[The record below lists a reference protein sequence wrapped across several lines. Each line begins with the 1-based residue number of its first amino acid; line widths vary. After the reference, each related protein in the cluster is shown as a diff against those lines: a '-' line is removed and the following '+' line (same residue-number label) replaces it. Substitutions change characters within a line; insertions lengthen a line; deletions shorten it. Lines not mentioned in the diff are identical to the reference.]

1 MLLDAT
7 EDIGYVEESQD
18 PQQVLI
24 MEPINSN
31 SSTAL
36 IQPKSTAEKQVR
48 DDSQAQAQNQ
58 SQSASEDRFSSS
70 NPVSEL
76 QLQRSQV
83 VESLGQTQQAGLN
96 AIQSGE
102 TEFPPSDT
110 DISDQQ
116 QASATTESV
125 RRQINEQPG
134 NALAAQADQA
144 TRQAA
149 LTLFQ

>member
-1 MLLDAT
+1 
-7 EDIGYVEESQD
+7 
-18 PQQVLI
+18 

-36 IQPKSTAEKQVR
+36 IQPKGTAEKQVR
-48 DDSQAQAQNQ
+48 DDSQAQTENQ
-58 SQSASEDRFSSS
+58 TQRAAEDRFSSS

-96 AIQSGE
+96 PIQTGD
-102 TEFPPSDT
+102 TEFPAPDT
-110 DISDQQ
+110 DIRDQQ
-116 QASATTESV
+116 QASAATESV
-125 RRQINEQPG
+125 RRQFNEEPG

-144 TRQAA
+144 SRQAA